1 MPDLTRLPNNLDA
14 ASGTC
19 VAIVETPEG
28 GRSKYDYDP
37 ASGLFRLHSL
47 LPEGMA
53 WPLDFGFI
61 PSTGAQDG
69 DPQDIMVF
77 ADERCPVGAL
87 IPCRIVGAI
96 EADQKGAH
104 GRVRNDRILGVA
116 AVSHLY
122 RQVRTLDDLDRNH
135 IDALTAFW
143 VEKGRIEDK
152 DFRVLGLKQAK
163 DAVELVR
170 LASAAARKPG

>member
-1 MPDLTRLPNNLDA
+1 MADLTRLPNDLDA

-28 GRSKYDYDP
+28 NRSKFDYDP

-47 LPEGMA
+47 LPEGMTY
-53 WPLDFGFI
+53 PLDFGFI
-61 PSTGAQDG
+61 PSTCADDG

-87 IPCRIVGAI
+87 VPCRIVGAI
-96 EADQKGAH
+96 EAEQAGAH

-116 AVSHLY
+116 EVSHLY
-122 RQVRTLDDLDRNH
+122 RQVLTLDDLGRSY
-135 IDALTAFW
+135 IETLTAFW
-143 VEKGRIEDK
+143 TEKGRIEGK
-152 DFRVLGLKQAK
+152 DFRVLGLKQAR

-170 LASAAARKPG
+170 QACVAT